1 MGSVSQCTDEDGC
14 EKAFYG
20 KIDLQSGRADNVAAR
35 KRRGWQDRSHQRIVV
50 TITDKKKLRRESII
64 QTALQLFS
72 IHGFHK
78 TTIPDIASKLG
89 MSVGN
94 LYNYFPSKD
103 ILAQEII
110 KYTSEVLGEKIH
122 EINLME
128 VSAEEKIHRIV
139 DVYFRMAREK
149 PEMIE
154 YFLRVYLSNR
164 EVFSSGCEGMICVAG
179 FMTEIMIFF
188 DDAVRSGELR
198 NQDFFSAFGLFMG
211 YLGGMV
217 FLKGEGVLPQ
227 QIESYTDDIARNI
240 YYALKA

>member
-1 MGSVSQCTDEDGC
+1 V
-14 EKAFYG
+14 KA
-20 KIDLQSGRADNVAAR
+20 
-35 KRRGWQDRSHQRIVV
+35 
-50 TITDKKKLRRESII
+50 TDKKALKRESII

-72 IHGFHK
+72 SNGFHK
-78 TTIPDIASKLG
+78 TTIPDIAKKLG

-94 LYNYFPSKD
+94 LYNYFSSKD

-110 KYTSEVLGEKIH
+110 KYTSEVLGKKIR
-122 EINLME
+122 E
-128 VSAEEKIHRIV
+128 VNALDTSAEEKIHKIV
-139 DVYFRMAREK
+139 DVYFTMAKEK

-164 EVFSSGCEGMICVAG
+164 EVFSSGCEGMICVSG
-179 FMTEIMIFF
+179 FITEIMIFF
-188 DDAVRSGELR
+188 DDAVSTGELR

-227 QIESYTDDIARNI
+227 EIECYVDDISRNI
-240 YYALKA
+240 YNALKA